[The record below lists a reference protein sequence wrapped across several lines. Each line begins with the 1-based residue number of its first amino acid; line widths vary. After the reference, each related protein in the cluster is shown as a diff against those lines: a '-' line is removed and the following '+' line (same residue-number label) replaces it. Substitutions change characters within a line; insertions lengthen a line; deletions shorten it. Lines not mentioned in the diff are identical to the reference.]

1 MDIKKII
8 LEEISLTLDS
18 FYLVVS
24 KDENFLYTRNTFGA
38 YSWKQIKELSLK
50 QIINSDFRDYE
61 EASRWV
67 SDMVNNVRHTLT
79 NSPKGL
85 GGQNVK
91 IVTVDAILNKRSE
104 VFPIKESKKGND
116 LDWIKNYVPFSKE
129 KWIIVNDTP
138 DMDPLMLKVQKI
150 LTNLGWTKEEGGNF
164 IPKGRI
170 VTYIKTIDLV
180 NKIFVFGFGKE
191 VIDLEQRFTSLKLYK
206 SSDFLK
212 GNINE
217 SDDFD
222 WIRAIPGE
230 LPEIDD
236 ENKYMALV
244 KHLGIDEVFGDII
257 DFDDTNTG
265 FEQNSWSHYGIDTFT
280 LANGEEWVVGTEHE
294 FEDAI
299 YDYWYNFVDDVGF
312 EGIYNV
318 ENYLIMTETD
328 RRLFAGDMTDNYV
341 YDLSDEETIEYAGYE
356 NEWEGLEEKIEKL
369 EDLRDGID
377 TSIDDQMSN
386 LEAKKENLI
395 DRAREIVR
403 DREYDNWYDCLEDPY
418 QCLVRNHGWYMGV
431 DDLVRSGTVQF
442 DKTEFARDNSNSGGY
457 SDLSSYD
464 GNWYEESGYI
474 LMRIN

>member
-1 MDIKKII
+1 MNIKKII

-24 KDENFLYTRNTFGA
+24 EDENFLYTRNTFGG

-217 SDDFD
+217 SDDLD

-236 ENKYMALV
+236 ENKYVALV
-244 KHLGIDEVFGDII
+244 KQLGIDEVFGDII

-280 LANGEEWVVGTEHE
+280 LDNGQEWAVGTEEE
-294 FEDAI
+294 FENGLR
-299 YDYWYNFVDDVGF
+299 DYWVSYADEVGSEMVDESFVF
-312 EGIYNV
+312 MS
-318 ENYLIMTETD
+318 NYDRET
-328 RRLFAGDMTDNYV
+328 FAQDMSDNYV
-341 YDLSDEETIEYAGYE
+341 TDLSDEDVIIEA
-356 NEWEGLEEKIEKL
+356 NL
-369 EDLRDGID
+369 EDEYTELNDKIYELENSDSEVGV
-377 TSIDDQMSN
+377 SVDDEIVD
-386 LEAKKENLI
+386 LEKSKNSLI
-395 DRAREIVR
+395 DRAKDVVNIEKF
-403 DREYDNWYDCLEDPY
+403 DEWFECLSDPVY
-418 QCLVRNHGWYMGV
+418 CLVSTHGYYSSVKEMIEYGV
-431 DDLVRSGTVQF
+431 VQF
-442 DKTEFARDNSNSGGY
+442 DTDAYVDY
-457 SDLSSYD
+457 MVSDSDFGELSRYD
-464 GNWYEESGYI
+464 GNYYEVDGYYLI
-474 LMRIN
+474 RIN